1 MIINIDNSQVKAYA
15 QKLEE
20 MSRSAFPVSVRETLN
35 DAVYDVKTRTMPK
48 NAEAFKKRQPNFF
61 KANSKFEK
69 AQGFNVDG
77 MKSTVGFYEN
87 KLVHQSTNF
96 AVKDLE
102 QQEHG
107 GEIDSK
113 AFIPMRGARVGGTGI
128 TKSKFRRNQ
137 MKDFVDASKVKSISG
152 HSAKKLT
159 NTVRKQKLIRAAIK
173 ASIVH
178 GANAYVLGNENAAGK
193 KTLFKVE
200 RFLKIGDKLDIKL
213 TPLFSVKK
221 GRSVDVT
228 ATKFM
233 EKASMK
239 TRSEIGRFFYN
250 QAEKQFNR
258 LRK

>member
-1 MIINIDNSQVKAYA
+1 MQIQIHTEIFEHAKTLNEIN
-15 QKLEE
+15 
-20 MSRSAFPVSVRETLN
+20 RSALPIAIRGTLN

-48 NAEAFKKRQPNFF
+48 SAEVFKKRQNNFL

-77 MKSTVGFYEN
+77 MKATIGFYEN
-87 KLVHQSTNF
+87 KLAHANTNF

-102 QQEHG
+102 QQEYG

-113 AFIPMRGARVGGTGI
+113 TFIPMRGARVSGTGI
-128 TKSKFRRNQ
+128 TKSKFRRGQ
-137 MKDFVDASKVKSISG
+137 MKDFVDASKVRSISG
-152 HSAKKLT
+152 HGAKKLST
-159 NTVRKQKLIRAAIK
+159 TVRKQKLIRAAIK
-173 ASIVH
+173 ASIVY
-178 GANAYVLGNENAAGK
+178 GQNAYVLSNENAAGR

-221 GRSVDVT
+221 GRSVDVH

-233 EKASMK
+233 EIASIK
-239 TRSEIGRFFYN
+239 TRSEIGKFFN
-250 QAEKQFNR
+250 IQAEKQFNKLKR
-258 LRK
+258 